1 MGIDDQQK
9 YEKNERE
16 RKQLRKEMG
25 KKLDA
30 DKIHQRVD
38 AFEGDQFQLAFLEK
52 EEQAGRMTVGMRNE
66 KTEVDDSCLY

>member
-1 MGIDDQQK
+1 
-9 YEKNERE
+9 
-16 RKQLRKEMG
+16 MG

-38 AFEGDQFQLAFLEK
+38 VVDIGQFQLAFLEK

-66 KTEVDDSCLY
+66 KTEVDGLSYVVI

>member
-1 MGIDDQQK
+1 
-9 YEKNERE
+9 
-16 RKQLRKEMG
+16 MG